1 MSADIKSLILLAAT
15 LVVGFALG
23 LFADA
28 TLVRGRRES
37 LRDIQRPPGFVAHME
52 DVIRP
57 HSDAQRDS
65 IRTILERQAA
75 RNDTIMRA
83 TRGHLRARA
92 RLDGDGA
99 VADARRGPARAAGAR
114 DRARAAA
121 VRARRSRV
129 WPRWTAVRRAARWP
143 AWRATTRW
151 AAAEL
156 SAIGDGPQSNSS
168 YGETSLT
175 SQIFVASPPFA

>member
-1 MSADIKSLILLAAT
+1 MNAGIKSLILLAAT

-28 TLVRGRRES
+28 TLVRNRRES

-83 TRGHLRARA
+83 TREHLRAELDSMGMALSPMLDADQRERLA
-92 RLDGDGA
+92 REIE
-99 VADARRGPARAAGAR
+99 RGP
-114 DRARAAA
+114 
-121 VRARRSRV
+121 
-129 WPRWTAVRRAARWP
+129 
-143 AWRATTRW
+143 
-151 AAAEL
+151 
-156 SAIGDGPQSNSS
+156 
-168 YGETSLT
+168 
-175 SQIFVASPPFA
+175 PPFGRGGPGFGRGGPPFGGRHAGPHSGPSRGGPPPD